1 MDLRASSYLYPLP
14 RLQLTSNEQK
24 ETRKDLQG
32 EKSCSGEPLSSTP
45 NDTQCAPKGLRTH
58 LAVATLRAHLA
69 EPIEP
74 VHGCG
79 SCLSCRP
86 MKSQLSPQQW
96 ESTLRPVSL
105 A

>member
-1 MDLRASSYLYPLP
+1 MDLGASSYLFPCL
-14 RLQLTSNEQK
+14 RLKLTCKEQK
-24 ETRKDLQG
+24 ETRKDLWG
-32 EKSCSGEPLSSTP
+32 EKSCSGEPPSSAP
-45 NDTQCAPKGLRTH
+45 NDTLCAPKGPRTH
-58 LAVATLRAHLA
+58 LAVAALRAHLA

-79 SCLSCRP
+79 SRLGCRP

-96 ESTLRPVSL
+96 EPTLRPVSL